1 MKMPLYGYYI
11 LLSNRS
17 QYFLFPVLEDRKNVK
32 REETVQRE
40 ETLSVPQENL
50 WQSTEGMD
58 GEPLEEETGL

>member
-1 MKMPLYGYYI
+1 MKMPLYGYCI
-11 LLSNRS
+11 LLSNRC
-17 QYFLFPVLEDRKNVK
+17 QYFLFPVLEDMKNVK

>member
-17 QYFLFPVLEDRKNVK
+17 QYILFPVLEDRKNVK

-50 WQSTEGMD
+50 WQRTEGMD